1 MDWNIFKFHRIPGN
15 KTIIEAFEFP
25 VKLNRKN
32 FKYLET
38 GMDVDEEDSS
48 IPNAET
54 STSGAV
60 GSGGLLEGL
69 DLQDLKNVTVPTS
82 ASHIGTG
89 TPGTSTPGV
98 KTEPGTGAKKN
109 EKLVPLKGPDGQS
122 VIGPDGSPVMVT
134 PAVAQ
139 QAKGGRMP
147 FLPGLIS
154 GGDAKGKKGAVGKG
168 GKSGGGKSGD
178 GKGGEGRKRGGKKT
192 RQVFMIPEATRQ
204 LKKEERYPW
213 LWEDKDAKEIWE
225 GRRIE
230 KNKVKLQ
237 LLQVCKDGTFRWYP
251 ARKQYMFTKLPTW
264 RVPNAEEANE
274 RVCVCALQNMTCAH
288 LIGSSRRIR
297 NGRTLRTLRRI
308 LTTMRDSNEPSVNML
323 DSFKWKIV
331 NKVALLAKSQ
341 LLPVAVI

>member
-15 KTIIEAFEFP
+15 KSIIEAFEFP

-38 GMDVDEEDSS
+38 GMEVDEDDSS
-48 IPNAET
+48 FPNGEA
-54 STSGAV
+54 STSGAA
-60 GSGGLLEGL
+60 GSGTLLEGM
-69 DLQDLKNVTVPTS
+69 DLQDLKNVIVPSS
-82 ASHIGTG
+82 ASQIGTG
-89 TPGTSTPGV
+89 TPGTSTPNV
-98 KTEPGTGAKKN
+98 RNESGTGQKKN
-109 EKLVPLKGPDGQS
+109 DKLVPLKGPDGQP
-122 VIGPDGSPVMVT
+122 VIGPDGQPIMVT

-147 FLPGLIS
+147 FVPGMLPDGK
-154 GGDAKGKKGAVGKG
+154 AKKNASGKG
-168 GKSGGGKSGD
+168 GKSGGGGGGGGKAGD

-213 LWEDKDAKEIWE
+213 LWEDKEAKEIWE

-264 RVPNAEEANE
+264 RIPNAEEADE
-274 RVCVCALQNMTCAH
+274 RVSGPLSTINTLL
-288 LIGSSRRIR
+288 LINNHS
-297 NGRTLRTLRRI
+297 
-308 LTTMRDSNEPSVNML
+308 M
-323 DSFKWKIV
+323 KK
-331 NKVALLAKSQ
+331 K
-341 LLPVAVI
+341 